1 MPSEPAQLQ
10 AAIAALE
17 AQRETLGHAVVD
29 ALLAPARA
37 SLTSLIA
44 AAEPAPQQALRQV
57 SILFIDVVGST
68 AMSLRLDPEDV
79 HAVMDGALSQGAL
92 IVGRH
97 GGRVLQFAGDNL
109 LACFGADGTR
119 EDDAERAV
127 RCGLALLAIGQP
139 AGIEQPGQQRPA
151 GFQVRVGIHTGSV
164 LLGGGVDAD
173 GTIRGA
179 AVNMAARMEQTAPA
193 ASLRISHT
201 TFAQV
206 RGQFEVQ
213 AQPPMIVKGVAEPV
227 LSYLVQGL
235 MPAPW
240 RATARGIEGMP
251 TRTIGRQAEL
261 QALQSA
267 FGQLFAQRRLT
278 AVTVVAEAG
287 VGKSRLLHDFDVW
300 ARAQPERCTV
310 FRGRAIPQTQGRPF
324 GLLRDLV
331 ARHCQITDDD
341 GLDQARAKLSQA
353 MLPYWLPADGPELAE
368 SHVHLLGHLI
378 GIDWRSSRHVSGIL
392 DDPRQIRN
400 RALHAAAQWFRHAAS
415 APESA
420 PASAPASGP
429 ASAVMLQLEDLH
441 WADSESLGFLD
452 HLVDVNRDVALLLLG
467 FTRPALFE
475 RPLGLQFAQGG
486 QRRIDMAA
494 LGAADGLALADELL
508 RRLGGAAETLREL
521 IAGRAEGNPFF
532 MEELVKMLIDLGAIE
547 TGPERWTL
555 HPDRL
560 VAAQVPPAL
569 IGVLQARLDSL
580 PAAERHTLQRASV
593 IGQVFWDH
601 ELTALDPLA
610 EQTLPALVRRE
621 LVLPRPEA
629 GPGSL
634 RQYAFKHQILQQVT
648 YDTVLKRDRRVA
660 HAAVARWLSAQPGAH
675 QHDLIAEHFERA
687 GEPAQAVG
695 HWQQAADG
703 AADRHANAAALSHAQ
718 RALDLLPADAAER
731 RYALTLLCTK
741 VLRTLA
747 ERERLAQCLAD
758 LASLAEQLGDPR
770 RRSEAA
776 ERRARFL
783 NDGGDPNQAMVVGLQ
798 ALAWAPADAPECA
811 ARAHLLLASAQAI
824 LGHPGQALQHAKA
837 GLLQARRSGL
847 PAVEAM
853 LLNHLGMDAND
864 RGDPGAAIHLFEQAL
879 VHHRQ
884 ANNRGNEAAT
894 LNNLG
899 YAALVLGQY
908 PAAQAQ
914 FEAAVALCHQIG
926 QRQIEGVL
934 RINLALVRQC
944 LGDAAGALASARQ
957 ALQLL
962 QQAGDRVG
970 QAAALRAQGHAAL
983 AMNELVD
990 AAAAFRASRDLY
1002 DALGLPHLAI
1012 ESMAGQALQA
1022 LACQDLVSAGA
1033 HVDEILRRQA
1043 GGAGLAGTDEPLRI
1057 GLICH
1062 QVLAA
1067 LGDARAQPVLAHT
1080 HADLMARAGLISDPV
1095 LRSGFVEQV
1104 PWHRALQRDWQQHQW
1119 QQHQWQQRGAD

>member
-1 MPSEPAQLQ
+1 MPSEQEQLQ

-17 AQRETLGHAVVD
+17 TQREPLGHAVVE

-37 SLTSLIA
+37 RLSSLA
-44 AAEPAPQQALRQV
+44 AAAGPASPQALRQV

-68 AMSLRLDPEDV
+68 AMSLQLDPEDV
-79 HAVMDGALSQGAL
+79 HAVMDGALSLGAS
-92 IVGRH
+92 IVEGH

-109 LACFGADGTR
+109 LACFGANGAR

-127 RCGLALLAIGQP
+127 RCGLALLEIGQP
-139 AGIEQPGQQRPA
+139 SHVQRPGLQRPA
-151 GFQVRVGIHTGSV
+151 DFQVRVGIHTGSV
-164 LLGGGVDAD
+164 LLGGGVDAE

-179 AVNMAARMEQTAPA
+179 AVNLAARMEQTAPA
-193 ASLRISHT
+193 GALRISHT

-227 LSYLVQGL
+227 LSYLVQGVKPL
-235 MPAPW
+235 PM
-240 RATARGIEGMP
+240 RSTTRGIDGIA
-251 TRTIGRQAEL
+251 TRTIDRKAEFR
-261 QALQSA
+261 ALQQA
-267 FGQLFAQRRLT
+267 FRQLFARRVFT

-287 VGKSRLLHDFDVW
+287 VGKSRLLKDFDDW
-300 ARAQPERCTV
+300 ARRQPGRCTV
-310 FRGRAIPQTQGRPF
+310 FRGRATLQTQGRPF

-331 ARHCQITDDD
+331 ARHCGITDDD
-341 GLDQARAKLSQA
+341 SLDQARSKLSQA
-353 MLPYWLPADGPELAE
+353 LLPLLLPAEGPAMAE

-392 DDPRQIRN
+392 DDPRQIRS
-400 RALHAAAQWFRHAAS
+400 RALHAAAQWFRQAAS
-415 APESA
+415 AA
-420 PASAPASGP
+420 P
-429 ASAVMLQLEDLH
+429 SAVMLQLEDLH
-441 WADSESLGFLD
+441 WADSETLGFLD
-452 HLVDVNRDVALLLLG
+452 HLADVNRDVALLVLG
-467 FTRPALFE
+467 FTRPTLFE
-475 RPLGLQFAQGG
+475 RPLGLQFTQGA

-494 LGAADGLALADELL
+494 LGTADGLALADALL
-508 RRLGGAAETLREL
+508 RRLRGAAEPIREL
-521 IAGRAEGNPFF
+521 IVGRAEGNPFY

-547 TGPERWTL
+547 TGTDHWIL
-555 HPDRL
+555 HPNRL
-560 VAAQVPPAL
+560 VAAQLPPTL

-593 IGQVFWDH
+593 IGQVFWGH

-621 LVLPRPEA
+621 LVLPRPDA

-634 RQYAFKHQILQQVT
+634 RQYAFKQQILHQVT

-660 HAAVARWLSAQPGAH
+660 HAAVARWLTAQPGVH
-675 QHDLIAEHFERA
+675 QHELIAEHFERA
-687 GEPAQAVG
+687 GEPMQAIG
-695 HWQQAADG
+695 HWQLAAEG
-703 AADRHANAAALSHAQ
+703 AADRYANAAALAHAQ

-731 RYALTLLCTK
+731 RYALTLLCAK

-747 ERERLAQCLAD
+747 ERDRLSQCLAD
-758 LASLAEQLGDPR
+758 LAALAEQLGDAR
-770 RRSEAA
+770 RHSEAA
-776 ERRARFL
+776 ERMARFL
-783 NDGGDPNQAMVVGLQ
+783 NDGGDPNQAVVVGQQ

-811 ARAHLLLASAQAI
+811 ARAHLLLASALAI
-824 LGHPGQALQHAKA
+824 QGHPDPALQHAQA
-837 GLLQARRSGL
+837 GLVQARRSGQ

-853 LLNHLGMDAND
+853 LLNHLGMDANN
-864 RGDPGAAIHLFEQAL
+864 RGDPGAAIRLFEQAL

-884 ANNRGNEAAT
+884 SNNRGNEAAT
-894 LNNLG
+894 LTNLG
-899 YAALVLGQY
+899 YAAFVLGLY

-914 FEAAVALCHQIG
+914 FEAAIALCRQIG

-944 LGDAAGALASARQ
+944 LGDAPGALASARQ
-957 ALQLL
+957 AMQLL
-962 QQAGDRVG
+962 QLAGDRVG

-983 AMNELVD
+983 ALHDLAE
-990 AAAAFRASRDLY
+990 AAAAFGASRALFD
-1002 DALGLPHLAI
+1002 DLGLPHLAI

-1022 LACQDLVSAGA
+1022 LACHQLDSARA
-1033 HVDEILRRQA
+1033 HVDEIVRRQA

-1057 GLICH
+1057 GLICY

-1067 LGDARAQPVLAHT
+1067 LGDARAQGVLAHT
-1080 HADLMARAGLISDPV
+1080 QAELTARAGLISDPG

-1104 PWHRALQRDWQQHQW
+1104 PCHRELQRLWR
-1119 QQHQWQQRGAD
+1119 QRGPG